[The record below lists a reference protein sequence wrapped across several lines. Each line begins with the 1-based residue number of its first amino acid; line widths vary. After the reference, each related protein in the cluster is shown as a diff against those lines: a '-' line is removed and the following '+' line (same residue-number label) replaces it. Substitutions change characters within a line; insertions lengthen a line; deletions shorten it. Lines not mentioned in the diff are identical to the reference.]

1 MIPKCFIQTWKTR
14 TIPRRYKAFQ
24 RRLRKLHPDYEF
36 RFFTDDEVES
46 FVRREYPEFSEA
58 YDALP
63 DVISRIDLFRL
74 LAVHKHG
81 GFYLDIDVLPHK
93 PFDELL
99 NHHAVFPFERYADP
113 FFAARYGTLEMIG
126 QYAFGAEPGHPFLMA
141 CAENIRKVAL
151 EPDSLRLPSSSD
163 LASLP
168 EIMGNAHS
176 FRVLYTAGPGMV
188 TRTFIESPESRGG
201 LKLIAALDERN
212 PELVRK
218 VTLSFGNFASHQVT
232 GSWLT
237 GMPVREIILT
247 RLVARLIHRRN
258 AGLLKSASLSTS
270 SELVMVDCLCRDPGT
285 AGVSPSDQSAGA
297 GR

>member
-1 MIPKCFIQTWKTR
+1 MIPKCIIQTWKTEKL
-14 TIPRRYKAFQ
+14 PGRYGAFQ
-24 RRLRKLHPDYEF
+24 RQLKKLHPDYEF
-36 RFFTDDEVES
+36 RFFTDEQIDS
-46 FVRREYPEFSEA
+46 FVRQEYPEFAEA

-63 DVISRIDLFRL
+63 DFISRIDLFRL

-81 GFYLDIDVLPHK
+81 GFYLDIDVLPQK

-99 NHHAVFPFERYADP
+99 DHEAVFPFERYADP

-126 QYAFGAEPGHPFLMA
+126 QYAFGARPGHPFLMA

-151 EPDSLRLPSSSD
+151 DPDSLCLPTTSD

-188 TRTFIESPESRGG
+188 TRTFIESPESRGE
-201 LKLIAALDERN
+201 LKIIAALDERD
-212 PELVRK
+212 PKLVRK
-218 VTLSFGNFASHQVT
+218 ITLSFGNLASHQVT

-237 GMPVREIILT
+237 GMPTREVIVT

-258 AGLLKSASLSTS
+258 ARLLKKAALSVS
-270 SELVMVDCLCRDPGT
+270 SELVMVERP
-285 AGVSPSDQSAGA
+285 
-297 GR
+297 